1 MELTQIKYFL
11 EVAKNEHITK
21 SADAL
26 HISQPSLTQSIHNLE
41 SSLGV
46 PLFRQK
52 GRNIV
57 LTEFGKYF
65 EKRVTPIV
73 AELDKIPYE
82 LQVMAKTNAETVRIN
97 VLAGSTLLANA
108 IIQYKRD
115 NQNIH
120 FRLLQN
126 DADGSADIEISTKLT
141 LNTNRIA
148 GLTAYKKTEMVYL
161 AVPNN
166 EKYKDRTKIKLSEV
180 ADEGFIS
187 IYASRQFR
195 LVCDKLCKHAGFTPN
210 IIFESD
216 NPSAVIN
223 MIASNIGIG
232 FFPEFSWGK
241 VDNKSVKLLEI
252 EDIPFTRDII
262 ISIRKRED
270 KIEKHVADFY
280 KFLIEYVDKQ
290 STRN

>member
-41 SSLGV
+41 SALGV

-57 LTEFGKYF
+57 LTDFGKYF
-65 EKRVTPIV
+65 EKRVTPLV
-73 AELDKIPYE
+73 AELEKIPYE
-82 LQVMAKTNAETVRIN
+82 LKVMAKTNAETVRIN

-120 FRLLQN
+120 FQLLQN

-141 LNTNRIA
+141 LNPNRVV
-148 GLTAYKKTEMVYL
+148 GYNAYKKTEMVYL

-180 ADEGFIS
+180 SAEGFIS
-187 IYASRQFR
+187 IYGSRQFR
-195 LVCDKLCKHAGFTPN
+195 IVCDKLCKHVGFTPN
-210 IIFESD
+210 VIFESD
-216 NPSAVIN
+216 NPAAVIN
-223 MIASNIGIG
+223 MIASNIGVG

-241 VDNKSVKLLEI
+241 VDNHSVKLLEI
-252 EDIPFTRDII
+252 EDFSFTRDII
-262 ISIRKRED
+262 ISVRQRED

-280 KFLIEYVDKQ
+280 KFLVDYIDKQ
-290 STRN
+290 SINE

>member
-41 SSLGV
+41 SALGV

-57 LTEFGKYF
+57 LTDFGKYF
-65 EKRVTPIV
+65 EKRVTPLV
-73 AELDKIPYE
+73 AELEKIPYE
-82 LQVMAKTNAETVRIN
+82 LKVMAKTNAETVRIN

-120 FRLLQN
+120 FQLLQN

-141 LNTNRIA
+141 LNPNRVV
-148 GLTAYKKTEMVYL
+148 GYNAYKKTEMVYL

-180 ADEGFIS
+180 SAEGFIS
-187 IYASRQFR
+187 IYGSRQFR
-195 LVCDKLCKHAGFTPN
+195 VVCDKLCKHAGFTPN
-210 IIFESD
+210 VIFESD
-216 NPSAVIN
+216 NPAAVIN
-223 MIASNIGIG
+223 MIASNIGVG

-241 VDNKSVKLLEI
+241 VDNHSVKLLEI
-252 EDIPFTRDII
+252 EDFSFTRDII
-262 ISIRKRED
+262 ILVRQRED

-280 KFLIEYVDKQ
+280 KFLVDYIDKQ
-290 STRN
+290 SINE

>member
-41 SSLGV
+41 SALGV

-57 LTEFGKYF
+57 LTDFGKYF
-65 EKRVTPIV
+65 EKRVTPLV
-73 AELDKIPYE
+73 AELEKIPYE
-82 LQVMAKTNAETVRIN
+82 LKVMAKTNAETVRIN

-120 FRLLQN
+120 FQLLQN

-141 LNTNRIA
+141 LNPNRVV
-148 GLTAYKKTEMVYL
+148 GYNAYKKT
-161 AVPNN
+161 
-166 EKYKDRTKIKLSEV
+166 
-180 ADEGFIS
+180 
-187 IYASRQFR
+187 
-195 LVCDKLCKHAGFTPN
+195 
-210 IIFESD
+210 
-216 NPSAVIN
+216 
-223 MIASNIGIG
+223 
-232 FFPEFSWGK
+232 
-241 VDNKSVKLLEI
+241 
-252 EDIPFTRDII
+252 
-262 ISIRKRED
+262 
-270 KIEKHVADFY
+270 
-280 KFLIEYVDKQ
+280 
-290 STRN
+290 